1 MTPEDR
7 IQIEALMF
15 RYARCVD
22 TADYATLGQLF
33 ADGEITS
40 NKSRPDGRPG
50 MRGAE
55 QISTFY
61 ATTNKSHGEGGK
73 DGPLTHHIVTNVEYE
88 KIASDE
94 VTVRSCFVVYQATPK
109 LPLQPIVCGRY
120 RDVFQLNPDGWAFR
134 SKFIEVTLVGNI
146 SEHLSIAL

>member
-22 TADYATLGQLF
+22 TAAYEELGKLF
-33 ADGEITS
+33 EDGEITS
-40 NKSRPDGRPG
+40 NKSRPDGKPG
-50 MRGAE
+50 MRGIEPVA
-55 QISTFY
+55 TFY
-61 ATTNKSHGEGGK
+61 ATTNKSHGPGGK

-88 KIASDE
+88 KIAADE
-94 VTVRSCFVVYQATPK
+94 VTVRSCFVVYQATPR

-120 RDVFQLNPDGWAFR
+120 RDVFQRKPAGWAFR

-146 SEHLSIAL
+146 SEHLSIPL